1 MTRSATARLAV
12 LALVFGFVGGLAGWA
27 LLGERVAPV
36 PTAVAEELAP
46 SGVASPVAA
55 GLAVASP
62 SPSVA
67 SPSPAP
73 PSAVPSA
80 VPSAAPSPAAS
91 PAPSAS
97 PAATPAPSY
106 RGPTTRT
113 VPVLMYHRIA
123 DPAPGAPYPGLYV
136 SPAAFAAQ
144 MQALRA
150 AGWRTITA
158 GELGA
163 AMAANRPVPART
175 IVIMFD
181 DGYADNYL
189 AAFPVLRRLG
199 FRATFSVVAR
209 GGSTM
214 MTSQQLATMER
225 AGMEIGNHTLDH
237 KNIASLG
244 PAELVRQIE
253 GGALRIEARLA
264 SQGVIVNPRTFVYP
278 SGHVGPA
285 ALALLRRLGY
295 TDAFT
300 EVPGFAVIGRTSPLL
315 IPRVRVSRFESLAAF
330 LGSLPVQPRP

>member
-1 MTRSATARLAV
+1 
-12 LALVFGFVGGLAGWA
+12 
-27 LLGERVAPV
+27 
-36 PTAVAEELAP
+36 
-46 SGVASPVAA
+46 
-55 GLAVASP
+55 
-62 SPSVA
+62 
-67 SPSPAP
+67 
-73 PSAVPSA
+73 
-80 VPSAAPSPAAS
+80 
-91 PAPSAS
+91 
-97 PAATPAPSY
+97 
-106 RGPTTRT
+106 
-113 VPVLMYHRIA
+113 MYHRIA

-214 MTSQQLATMER
+214 MTSLQLATMER
-225 AGMEIGNHTLDH
+225 EGMEIGNHTLDH
-237 KNIASLG
+237 KNVASLG

-264 SQGVIVNPRTFVYP
+264 SKGVIATPRTFVYP

-285 ALALLRRLGY
+285 ALALLGQLGY